1 MRVFNAITEES
12 VLHIINSLKPKTSTG
27 VDGISNKLL
36 KFVICGIAKPLPI
49 IINQMLSVGI
59 FPDVLK
65 ISKVIP
71 LYKKDDPV
79 NFSNYRPISLL
90 PSISKIFEKF
100 IFKQLADYLEKKMT
114 LQRSSLKFIINVFQ
128 IDTCTTEIH
137 FKFYFLRHL

>member
-12 VLHIINSLKPKTSTG
+12 VLHIINSSKPKTSTG

-36 KFVICGIAKPLPI
+36 KFVICGIVKPLPI

-100 IFKQLADYLEKKMT
+100 IFKQFSDYLEKKMT